1 MPKYVVITGGVV
13 SGVGK
18 GITVASLGRLLKARG
33 YKVRIQK
40 FDPYINVDSSNLSP
54 YQHGEIFVTDDG
66 AEADLV
72 LGHYERFMGEPSNA
86 DSIVTS
92 GKVYSS
98 VIENERTGKYEG
110 RTVQIVPHI
119 TDEIKARLIKTQG
132 DEIIL
137 VDVGG
142 TVGDME
148 CQPFLEAFKQLRVIY
163 GKDNVAYVH
172 VSFVP
177 FIEMS
182 GEQKTKPTQ
191 HSVKELQNVGIQ
203 PDVIVCRSDYPLEL
217 GSKQKMAAFCNVPV
231 DCIIE
236 NITNEHVL
244 DIPLRLEQQGFA
256 SVVLRRLKLEDK
268 TPALDDWKGF
278 CKKAYSTDDKKKC
291 KIAVVGKYVTSAD
304 AYISL
309 FEALKYSAIELSI
322 LFDISWLP
330 SDKLDG
336 KTLKELSAYDGII
349 IPAGFGERGFEGK
362 IDAAKVAREN
372 NIPCLMIGLGAQAG
386 LIEFARNVCGIKN
399 ANSQEF
405 DEHAENPVVCFGS
418 DFKKGAHKTLVSKNS
433 KLASIYKKASVSF
446 RHRHKFEMNPDYS
459 KQFENAGLLI
469 SGKTEY
475 GQIDAYELPANK
487 FHIGV
492 SYHPEFSAW
501 VAHPDKLITEFLK
514 STVSDK

>member
-18 GITVASLGRLLKARG
+18 GITVASLGRLLKAKG
-33 YKVRIQK
+33 YKVSLQK

-54 YQHGEIFVTDDG
+54 FQHGEIYVTDDG
-66 AEADLV
+66 AETDLV
-72 LGHYERFMGEPSNA
+72 IGHYERFVGESMSA

-98 VIENERTGKYEG
+98 VIDNERAGKYNG

-119 TDEIKARLIKTQG
+119 TDEIKARLLKPDG
-132 DEIIL
+132 DEIVL

-148 CQPFLEAFKQLRVIY
+148 CQPFLEAFKQLGVLF

-203 PDVIVCRSDYPLEL
+203 PDVIVCRSDYPLEA
-217 GSKQKMAAFCNVPV
+217 GSKKKMAAFCNVAY

-244 DIPLRLEQQGFA
+244 DILLKLEQQNFA
-256 SVVLRRLKLEDK
+256 SVVLRRLKLADK
-268 TPALDDWKGF
+268 KSELDDWKEV
-278 CKKAYSTDDKKKC
+278 CNKAYSGADKKKC
-291 KIAVVGKYVTSAD
+291 KLVIVGKYVDTPD

-309 FEALKYSAIELSI
+309 FEALKYSAIELGAEFKLDWI
-322 LFDISWLP
+322 A
-330 SDKLDG
+330 SDKLDDKKLSG
-336 KTLKELSAYDGII
+336 LKAYDGII
-349 IPAGFGERGFEGK
+349 IPAGFGERGFDGK
-362 IDAAKVAREN
+362 VKAAKVAREN
-372 NIPCLMIGLGAQAG
+372 DIPCLMIGLGAQAG
-386 LIEFARNVCGIKN
+386 LIDFARNVCGLKN
-399 ANSQEF
+399 AHSQEF
-405 DEHAENPVVCFGS
+405 EESTKQPVVCTGS
-418 DFKKGAHKTLVSKNS
+418 EFKKGAHKTLLEKDT
-433 KLASIYKKASVSF
+433 KLASVYKKAVVNF
-446 RHRHKFEMNPDYS
+446 RHRHKFEMNPDYIS
-459 KQFENAGLLI
+459 DYEKKGLVI

-475 GQIDAYELPANK
+475 GQIDAFELPKNK

-492 SYHPEFSAW
+492 SYRPEFAAW
-501 VAHPDKLITEFLK
+501 VGQPDKLITEFIKTTLQG
-514 STVSDK
+514 

>member
-33 YKVRIQK
+33 YKVQIQK

-54 YQHGEIFVTDDG
+54 FQHGEIFVTDDG
-66 AEADLV
+66 AETDLV
-72 LGHYERFMGEPSNA
+72 LGHYERFMGEPANSN
-86 DSIVTS
+86 SIVTS

-98 VIENERTGKYEG
+98 VIENERKGKYNG

-119 TDEIKARLIKTQG
+119 TDEIKARLLKPQG
-132 DEIIL
+132 DEIVL

-177 FIEMS
+177 YIEMS

-203 PDVIVCRSDYPLEL
+203 PDVIVCRSDYPLAFS
-217 GSKQKMAAFCNVPV
+217 SKQKMAAFCNVAV

-236 NITNEHVL
+236 NLTNKHVL
-244 DIPLRLEQQGFA
+244 DIPLKLEQQGFA
-256 SVVLRRLKLEDK
+256 SVVLRRLKLDDK
-268 TPALDDWKGF
+268 PADLSEWKEV
-278 CKKAYSTDDKKKC
+278 CRKAYSLGDKKKC
-291 KIAVVGKYVTSAD
+291 KLAVVGKYVTTPD

-309 FEALKYSAIELSI
+309 FEALKYSAIELSA
-322 LFDISWLP
+322 LFEISWIA
-330 SDKLDG
+330 SDKLDDKKL
-336 KTLKELSAYDGII
+336 KTLSGYDGII
-349 IPAGFGERGFEGK
+349 IPAGFGERGFDGK
-362 IDAAKVAREN
+362 NKAAQFAREN
-372 NIPCLMIGLGAQAG
+372 DIPCLMIGLGAQAG
-386 LIEFARNVCGIKN
+386 LVDFSRDVCGLGG

-405 DEHAENPVVCFGS
+405 DENAAHPVVCFGS
-418 DFKKGAHKTLVSKNS
+418 EFKKGAHKTLVTKNT
-433 KLASIYKKASVSF
+433 KLASIYKKASVKF
-446 RHRHKFEMNPDYS
+446 RHRHKFEMNPDYADT
-459 KQFENAGLLI
+459 FEKHGLVI

-475 GQIDAYELPANK
+475 GQIDAYELPDKK
-487 FHIGV
+487 FYIGV
-492 SYHPEFSAW
+492 SYHPEFAAW
-501 VAHPDKLITEFLK
+501 IAHPDKLITEFMKTALEK
-514 STVSDK
+514 

>member
-54 YQHGEIFVTDDG
+54 YQHGEIYVTDDG
-66 AEADLV
+66 AESDLV
-72 LGHYERFMGEPSNA
+72 LGHYERFMGEPANA

-98 VIENERTGKYEG
+98 VIENERTGRYDG

-119 TDEIKARLIKTQG
+119 TDEIKSRMLRAQG
-132 DEIIL
+132 DEIVLI
-137 VDVGG
+137 DVGG

-177 FIEMS
+177 YIEMS

-217 GSKQKMAAFCNVPV
+217 SSKQKMAAFCNVPA

-236 NITNEHVL
+236 NLTNEHVL
-244 DIPLRLEQQGFA
+244 DIPLKLEQQNFA
-256 SVVLRRLKLEDK
+256 SVVLRRLKLEDR
-268 TPALDDWKGF
+268 TPDLDEWKEV
-278 CKKAYSTDDKKKC
+278 CRKAYSQKDKKRC
-291 KIAVVGKYVTSAD
+291 RIAVVGKYVTSAD

-309 FEALKYSAIELSI
+309 FEALKYSAIELSV
-322 LFDISWLP
+322 LFEISWIQ
-330 SDKLDG
+330 SDMLDAKML
-336 KTLKELSAYDGII
+336 KTLSGYDGII

-362 IDAAKVAREN
+362 IKAAETARKN

-386 LIEFARNVCGIKN
+386 IIEFARNVCGIKD

-405 DEHAENPVVCFGS
+405 DENANNPVVCTGS
-418 DFKKGAHKTLVSKNS
+418 EFKKGAHKTLVSKNTA
-433 KLASIYKKASVSF
+433 LANIYKKASVNF
-446 RHRHKFEMNPDYS
+446 RHRHKFEMNPDYAGQLE
-459 KQFENAGLLI
+459 KNGLLI
-469 SGKTEY
+469 SGRTEY
-475 GQIDAYELPANK
+475 GQIDAFELPSNK

-501 VAHPDKLITEFLK
+501 VGHPDKLITEFMSVVVK
-514 STVSDK
+514 YK